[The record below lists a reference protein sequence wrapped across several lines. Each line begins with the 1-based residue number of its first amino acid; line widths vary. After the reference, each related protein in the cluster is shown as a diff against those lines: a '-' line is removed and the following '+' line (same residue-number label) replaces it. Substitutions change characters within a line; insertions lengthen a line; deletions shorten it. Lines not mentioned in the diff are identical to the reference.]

1 MRTLFFSVIIFL
13 FIISFLYESYPL
25 KYYDIVR
32 KKSEL
37 FDPLLIISVM
47 YVESNFK
54 EDAVSPKGAIGL
66 MQIMPATAD
75 WISKKYKIDGD
86 MNDPEDN
93 ITYGITYLEYLFEKF
108 GEIDKAL
115 MAYNVGPFHVEK
127 LKEAGRRYLRKV
139 KKTYFIYK
147 LLYRYLGSD

>member
-1 MRTLFFSVIIFL
+1 MKTLFFLVIIFL

-37 FDPLLIISVM
+37 FDPLLVISVM

-86 MNDPEDN
+86 
-93 ITYGITYLEYLFEKF
+93 TASSL
-108 GEIDKAL
+108 
-115 MAYNVGPFHVEK
+115 
-127 LKEAGRRYLRKV
+127 
-139 KKTYFIYK
+139 K
-147 LLYRYLGSD
+147 LLSTYITLMISKGSNNSLFFLTIS

>member
-13 FIISFLYESYPL
+13 FIISFLYELYPL
-25 KYYDIVR
+25 KYYDTVR

-47 YVESNFK
+47 YVESNFR

-86 MNDPEDN
+86 MNNPEDN
-93 ITYGITYLEYLFEKF
+93 ITYGIMYLEYLFEKF
-108 GEIDKAL
+108 GEMDKTL
-115 MAYNVGPFHVEK
+115 MAYNVGPLHVEK